1 MNLAAYL
8 RVSTAG
14 QAEEDR
20 FGVPRQR
27 HDVETFVAR
36 SKGGHELVAEYV
48 EVASG
53 SNGIAG
59 RVAFPDL
66 LAAIRDGEVD
76 GIVISDMT
84 RLSRKLTTQEALLA
98 AVWSYG
104 GSVFTADGAEIAQ
117 DDPDDPM
124 RTAMRQMAG
133 VFSQLERS
141 MISKRLRD
149 GRKAK
154 ARVTPGYAWTFA
166 PAGFEKVGSALVL
179 DPSAPDLGRA
189 RSRGGVAYW
198 RRVVAG
204 HSGGLDDAGGG
215 HAKREVDHLGRDPGV
230 STAGAGIAYVA
241 RVLMYTTSL
250 LGYD

>member
-1 MNLAAYL
+1 MKLAAYL
-8 RVSTAG
+8 RVSTAQ

-27 HDVETFVAR
+27 HDMETFIAR
-36 SKGGHELVAEYV
+36 SRGQHELLVEFL

-53 SNGIAG
+53 SNGVAG
-59 RVAFPDL
+59 REAFPDL
-66 LAAIRDGEVD
+66 LCALRDGDVEGV
-76 GIVISDMT
+76 VISDMT

-104 GSVFTADGAEIAQ
+104 GTVFTADGAEVAQ

-154 ARVTPGYAWTFA
+154 ARVTPKYAWTFA
-166 PAGFEKVGSALVL
+166 PAGFEKVGSSLVL
-179 DPSAPDLGRA
+179 DPSAPIWDARA
-189 RSRGGVAYW
+189 RAEALRTEGQSLRAIATVLTTQKATTPSGKSTLWTATQVSRLL
-198 RRVVAG
+198 
-204 HSGGLDDAGGG
+204 S
-215 HAKREVDHLGRDPGV
+215 RE
-230 STAGAGIAYVA
+230 
-241 RVLMYTTSL
+241 SL
-250 LGYD
+250 T